1 MRKFIKR
8 ILEEISFL
16 LTGKGPAAD
25 EMIEAGVI
33 DYSGQ
38 GRDEHGR

>member
-1 MRKFIKR
+1 MKKFIKKVFNG
-8 ILEEISFL
+8 IVFL
-16 LTGKGPAAD
+16 FTGKGPAAD

-38 GRDEHGR
+38 GRDEFGK